1 MNTTFMQWTYVL
13 PILIEQTLSELLLNH
28 QWFFFFLFLWIPSAC
43 PSVICSDLLF
53 VFPTISPLSSSLP
66 LLIVFHLYFLPLRIT
81 ISSPLSSSLSPSFF
95 LTPGTLSTRMRGYL
109 TLCSVIRCCWV
120 SKIDSPSSAVSLMLS
135 SSSATSSCPERLL

>member
-1 MNTTFMQWTYVL
+1 MNTTFMQWTYLL
-13 PILIEQTLSELLLNH
+13 PILIERTNSLSEHLLNH
-28 QWFFFFLFLWIPSAC
+28 QWFFFFSSEFPLHALLSFAVTHFLSFQLSLLFL
-43 PSVICSDLLF
+43 
-53 VFPTISPLSSSLP
+53 LP

-81 ISSPLSSSLSPSFF
+81 ISSPLSSSLSTSFF